1 MTSKIHPF
9 GVGDHVQLRGPRR
22 NLHTI
27 TLQAG
32 EIFHTHKGLL
42 RHDDIVG
49 RYEGCAVLTDRGT
62 QYVAL
67 RPLLRDFILSMSR
80 GASIVYPKDAAHI
93 VSLADICPGQVV
105 VEAGVGSGALSL
117 ALLRALGNQGSLIS
131 VERRQEFAD
140 IAIANVEAF
149 YRGKV
154 PGWKVEVGDF
164 QEVAA
169 ELGESSVD
177 RVVLD
182 MLAPWECVEQA
193 CRVLIPGGVLIVYVA
208 TVSQLSR
215 TVEMVRSSCR
225 FSEPESLEVIVRPWH
240 VDGLAVRPEH
250 RMIGHTGFLMS
261 ARLLLAGVTVEPQ
274 KRPKKVQYSE
284 EDLELWAPGI
294 TEDRITG
301 AKKTRKTVRKAQ
313 DRARKASQD

>member
-1 MTSKIHPF
+1 VTSKIHPF
-9 GVGDHVQLRGPRR
+9 EVGDHVQLRGPRR

-27 TLQAG
+27 TLQEG

-42 RHDDIVG
+42 KHDDIIG
-49 RYEGCAVLTDRGT
+49 RHEGCAVMTDRGT

-93 VSLADICPGQVV
+93 VSLADIGPGQAVL
-105 VEAGVGSGALSL
+105 EAGVGSGALSL
-117 ALLRALGNQGSLIS
+117 ALLRVLGDQGNLIS
-131 VERRQEFAD
+131 VERRKEFAD

-149 YRGKV
+149 YRGRV
-154 PGWKVEVGDF
+154 PGWRVEIGEF

-169 ELGESSVD
+169 KLVESSVD

-193 CRVLIPGGVLIVYVA
+193 CRVLVPGGVLLTYVA

-215 TVEMVRSSCR
+215 AVEMVRSSGR

-240 VDGLAVRPEH
+240 VDGLAVRPDH

-261 ARLLLAGVTVEPQ
+261 ARLLLEGVKVEP
-274 KRPKKVQYSE
+274 KKKPKQVQYSE

-294 TEDRITG
+294 SEARITG
-301 AKKTRKTVRKAQ
+301 PKKVRKTVRKAQ
-313 DRARKASQD
+313 DRARKARQD